1 MLVIDPGVIATNY
14 GADTMR
20 CPVCSSHDDKV
31 VDSRPGDDGSA
42 IRRRREC
49 LGCGNRFTTFE
60 RLEEIQLVISKRSG
74 VREPFDGIKIVQG
87 LRSAAKH
94 RPLSDEVV
102 NRIAQEVEEELRV
115 IGSEVP
121 SSEVG
126 RLVLERL
133 RTIDEVAYMRF
144 ASVYK
149 GFERIEDFRRE
160 LNQLAKTTA
169 PKVRSTSP
177 STMNSSNPAGADT
190 AAATSSRA
198 R

>member
-1 MLVIDPGVIATNY
+1 MLVFDRGAIRTRY
-14 GADTMR
+14 GAVIMR

-60 RLEEIQLVISKRSG
+60 RLEEIQLVITKRSG
-74 VREPFDGIKIVQG
+74 VRESFDAAKIVQG

-102 NRIAQEVEEELRV
+102 KGIALEVEEELRV
-115 IGSEVP
+115 MGSEVP
-121 SSEVG
+121 SFEVG

-133 RTIDEVAYMRF
+133 RSVDEVTYMRF

-149 GFERIEDFRRE
+149 GFEHIDDFRRE

-169 PKVRSTSP
+169 PKARLPTKNFASGD
-177 STMNSSNPAGADT
+177 NAT
-190 AAATSSRA
+190 AASSRA
-198 R
+198 Q

>member
-1 MLVIDPGVIATNY
+1 MVPAQEFGFCRQVSGY
-14 GADTMR
+14 GSEAMR

-31 VDSRPGDDGSA
+31 VDSRPGDDGAA

-60 RLEEIQLVISKRSG
+60 RFEETPLVITKRSG
-74 VREPFDGIKIVQG
+74 LREPFDANKIIAG

-94 RPLSDEVV
+94 RPLTDDVVQHIASD
-102 NRIAQEVEEELRV
+102 IEEDLRV
-115 IGSEVP
+115 LGSEIP

-126 RLVLERL
+126 RRVLEHL
-133 RTIDEVAYMRF
+133 RVVDAVAYMRF

-149 GFERIEDFRRE
+149 GFEDVDDFRRE

-169 PKVRSTSP
+169 PKSRGP
-177 STMNSSNPAGADT
+177 IASNV
-190 AAATSSRA
+190 
-198 R
+198 